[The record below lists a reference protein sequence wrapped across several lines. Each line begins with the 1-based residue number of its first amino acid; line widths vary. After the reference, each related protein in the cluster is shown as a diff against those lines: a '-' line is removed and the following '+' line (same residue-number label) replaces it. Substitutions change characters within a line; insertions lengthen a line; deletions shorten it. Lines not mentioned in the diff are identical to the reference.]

1 METPVH
7 PAPHVAQ
14 LPASKRSSYQ
24 FPVYRWIGWLAVAGY
39 VVGLTVM
46 FFISGIF
53 GIPAPLGW
61 AFIVVTF
68 VTGAMLLDRPKL
80 LLSAMMFYF
89 MLMPSNRL
97 LGLLGLP
104 LPTFLDELF
113 FLPFIA
119 VIVMNW
125 IQRRQLR
132 EATAFPVVFCLIAAI
147 SWYVNGKGYSFTAVQ
162 VTLVMLKPYII
173 WYYCRLTCTFENDKQ
188 LLRWMWIFIMYA
200 ASQYLYNILWQQG
213 LWPKYHP
220 DVSGG
225 VFGPEGTGGAHLVGY
240 LSVFA
245 LFLLA
250 GWWTS
255 QGRQASKPRKW
266 GVIILVLVIGYDLV
280 FMTDTKHGLLF
291 APIAFLPFLM
301 RSSLPVRLR
310 VGMLIGGVIFVL
322 ASTTYFISFSGRF
335 DLLENWQQ
343 MKYSPKGEMF
353 TATTVDFAYLV
364 PYPVL
369 GAGPGRFC
377 SDQAVANMV
386 PLARRYVIPY
396 QDEANR
402 RKLTYGAT
410 ATRTGASQLAWPQSD
425 FFTLVGE
432 FGWLGAAVYFGFWG
446 WTIWKLL
453 AKAKATREQPLLMG
467 MYVALACC
475 LIFMVF
481 VILFIKAVTIP
492 VLSFPLWMLVGRSWD
507 MKVRPENAPAES
519 PA

>member
-1 METPVH
+1 METPAN
-7 PAPHVAQ
+7 PAPNIAK

-24 FPVYRWIGWLAVAGY
+24 FPVYRWIGWLTVAGY
-39 VVGLTVM
+39 AVGLMVM
-46 FFISGIF
+46 FFIAGIF
-53 GIPAPLGW
+53 GIPAPQGW
-61 AFIVVTF
+61 AFLVIIF
-68 VTGAMLLDRPKL
+68 VTGALLLDRPKL
-80 LLSAMMFYF
+80 LLAVMMFYF
-89 MLMPSNRL
+89 MLMPNNRL
-97 LGLLGLP
+97 LGLLRLP

-132 EATAFPVVFCLIAAI
+132 EATLFPAAFCLIAAI
-147 SWYVNGKGYSFTAVQ
+147 SWYVNGRGYPFTAVQ

-173 WYYCRLTCTFENDKQ
+173 WYYCRLTCTFENEKQ
-188 LLRWMWIFIMYA
+188 LLRWMWIVCAYA
-200 ASQYLYNILWQQG
+200 ASQYLYNILWQGG

-225 VFGPEGTGGAHLVGY
+225 VFGPEGSGGAHLVGY

-250 GWWTS
+250 GWWIS
-255 QGRQASKPRKW
+255 QGRQATKRRKW
-266 GVIILVLVIGYDLV
+266 GVVLLMLVVGYDLV

-291 APIAFLPFLM
+291 APIAFLPFLF
-301 RSSLPVRLR
+301 RSSLPVKLR
-310 VGMLIGGVIFVL
+310 AGMLAGGSIFVL
-322 ASTTYFISFSGRF
+322 ASAFYFILFAGRL
-335 DLLENWQQ
+335 DLMQNWHQ
-343 MKYSPKGEMF
+343 MKNSPKGEMF
-353 TATTVDFAYLV
+353 VATTVDFPYLV
-364 PYPVL
+364 PYPLL

-410 ATRTGASQLAWPQSD
+410 ATRTGSSQLAWPQSD

-432 FGWLGAAVYFGFWG
+432 FGWLGASIYFGFWG
-446 WTIWKLL
+446 WTIWRLL
-453 AKAKATREQPLLMG
+453 AKAKAARAQPLFMG
-467 MYVALACC
+467 MYMALASC

-492 VLSFPLWMLVGRSWD
+492 VLSFPLWMMVGRTWD
-507 MKVRPENAPAES
+507 MKARPEDSPAE
-519 PA
+519 AAA